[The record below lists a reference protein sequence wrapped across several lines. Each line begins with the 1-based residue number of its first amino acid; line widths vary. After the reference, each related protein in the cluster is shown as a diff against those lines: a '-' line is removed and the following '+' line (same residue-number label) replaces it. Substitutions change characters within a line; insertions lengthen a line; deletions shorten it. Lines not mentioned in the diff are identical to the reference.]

1 MRALTPEETSSRIQD
16 LLSAKGKTVKWLSDE
31 IGVSGNN
38 LYKLLS
44 GSVQKI
50 PSEIIAQI
58 SLALDCDTDY
68 LLLSD
73 STERKEISDVSAYL
87 GISPAAVRYIRS
99 LKSTQKT
106 GLDTVL
112 CKRSEFDRL
121 LQIFG
126 EQKTFAKALNAAD
139 QTAEMFNFN
148 DNPSAFDITV
158 FKAARITGK
167 ILEWIRK

>member
-1 MRALTPEETSSRIQD
+1 MRALTPEETNSRIQD
-16 LLSAKGKTVKWLSDE
+16 LLSAKGKNIKWLSDK
-31 IGVSGNN
+31 IGISGNN

-112 CKRSEFDRL
+112 CKRSEFDKL

-126 EQKTFAKALNAAD
+126 EQKSFAKALNIAD
-139 QTAEMFNFN
+139 KTAEKFNFS

>member
-1 MRALTPEETSSRIQD
+1 MRTLTPEETRARIQD
-16 LLSAKGKTVKWLSDE
+16 LLSAKGKNIKWLSDE
-31 IGVSGNN
+31 IGISGNN

-44 GSVQKI
+44 SVQKI

-73 STERKEISDVSAYL
+73 STERKEVSDVSAYL

-99 LKSTQKT
+99 LKSFQKV
-106 GLDTVL
+106 GLDTVS
-112 CKRSEFDRL
+112 CKRSGFDNL

-126 EQKTFAKALNAAD
+126 EQKTFAQALNIAD
-139 QTAEMFNFN
+139 KTAEKFNFS
-148 DNPSAFDITV
+148 DNPSAFDIEV
-158 FKAARITGK
+158 FKASRITSK
-167 ILEWIRK
+167 ILEWIRH